1 MLVDM
6 LHVFVLFC
14 FVLQEGGGVGRTQ
27 GWGEHPYPLT
37 ENWSQVFRPRPDMSK
52 QR

>member
-14 FVLQEGGGVGRTQ
+14 FVLQEGGGGREDTRM
-27 GWGEHPYPLT
+27 G
-37 ENWSQVFRPRPDMSK
+37 
-52 QR
+52 

>member
-14 FVLQEGGGVGRTQ
+14 FVLQEGGVGREDTRMGLASLSTDGELESSFSTQ
-27 GWGEHPYPLT
+27 A
-37 ENWSQVFRPRPDMSK
+37 
-52 QR
+52 